1 MEFLFSIYSSVELN
15 LSTANI
21 KPTKTYYKQFTKDFI
36 SFVSN
41 KIIQNYSDSLIDYS
55 KSIPENLESI
65 YDNAVLSLN
74 DTTKEK
80 SVEEF
85 LNRKNSNI
93 SYNLL
98 PIYNHIESQYRK
110 TLNAYKKSLFLQI
123 KKEDRSPLFFFIL
136 LIQFQ

>member
-1 MEFLFSIYSSVELN
+1 MYFFAKSIHLWKCLGSN
-15 LSTANI
+15 LSLFLYTSTITILAL
-21 KPTKTYYKQFTKDFI
+21 
-36 SFVSN
+36 S
-41 KIIQNYSDSLIDYS
+41 
-55 KSIPENLESI
+55 LESI

-110 TLNAYKKSLFLQI
+110 TLNAYKKRKDI
-123 KKEDRSPLFFFIL
+123 
-136 LIQFQ
+136 